1 MYGLRVESEIRL
13 PVHAFAVESG
23 SASATGG
30 EPDVVVTRAAADAP
44 RPNPTGQ
51 VIAREIC
58 PTHGE
63 EVVAT
68 RGPEG
73 AWIWN
78 RRAGLAHVSPD
89 CRHVTMYPDP
99 EADEQILGLVIAG
112 QVSVFILHQLGYPTL
127 HASAVASPLG
137 AIGFL
142 GPRGQ
147 GKSTMAAAFVR
158 RGMPLLTDD
167 VLPLRATAHGIAAFP
182 SVPYMKLWPETVH
195 GTFALHE
202 TLPQV
207 VSDLDKKLL
216 HIDERFAFATQP
228 VPLRALYMVQ
238 RYDPDTMGTG
248 DVIIEPLSSRD
259 AVALLLAQIS
269 LGAFLRPAEQAK
281 LLPFYA
287 RLVSRVSVRRLNFPH
302 GFTYQDAVCERILAD
317 AATSGEA
324 RA

>member
-1 MYGLRVESEIRL
+1 MMYGLRVESEIRL
-13 PVHAFAVESG
+13 PVNSSMVVARPDSEQS
-23 SASATGG
+23 G
-30 EPDVVVTRAAADAP
+30 EPDVLVTRAAPDAP
-44 RPNPTGQ
+44 RPLPTGQ
-51 VIAREIC
+51 VIAREMC

-89 CRHVTMYPDP
+89 CRHVTMYADPD
-99 EADEQILGLVIAG
+99 ADEQILGLVIAG
-112 QVSVFILHQLGYPTL
+112 QVSVFILHQLGFPTL

-147 GKSTMAAAFVR
+147 GKSTMAAAFVH
-158 RGMPLLTDD
+158 RGMPLVTDD
-167 VLPLRATAHGIAAFP
+167 VLPLRATATGVTAFP
-182 SVPYMKLWPETVH
+182 SVPYMKLWPETVL
-195 GTFALHE
+195 GTFALDE
-202 TLPQV
+202 ALPQV

-216 HIDERFAFATQP
+216 HIDERYAFASHA
-228 VPLRALYMVQ
+228 VPLRALYIVQ
-238 RYDPDTMGTG
+238 RYDPEAMGTQA
-248 DVIIEPLSSRD
+248 VTIEPLSSRD

-269 LGAFLRPAEQAK
+269 LGAFLRPHEQAK

-287 RLVSRVSVRRLNFPH
+287 RLVARVPVRRLMFPH
-302 GFTYQDAVCERILAD
+302 GFAYQDAVCESILAD
-317 AATSGEA
+317 AATEA
-324 RA
+324 GA

>member
-13 PVHAFAVESG
+13 PVNTFDVD
-23 SASATGG
+23 ASVDDDPTFD
-30 EPDVVVTRAAADAP
+30 PDVIVTRAPLGAP
-44 RPNPTGQ
+44 RPTPKGT

-89 CRHVTMYPDP
+89 CRHVAMFPDP
-99 EADEQILGLVIAG
+99 DADDQILGLVIAG
-112 QVSVFILHQLGYPTL
+112 QVAVFILHQRGMPTL
-127 HASAVASPLG
+127 HASAVATPHG
-137 AIGFL
+137 AVGFL

-158 RGMPLLTDD
+158 RGLPLLTDD
-167 VLPLRATAHGIAAFP
+167 VLPLRHTTDGVQAFP
-182 SVPYMKLWPETVH
+182 SVPYMKLWPETVE
-195 GTFALHE
+195 GTFALSE
-202 TLPQV
+202 ALPHV

-216 HIDERFAFATQP
+216 HIDQRFAFATEP
-228 VPLRALYMVQ
+228 VPLRGLYIVQ
-238 RYDPDTMGTG
+238 RYDPQVRGTD
-248 DVIIEPLSSRD
+248 DVIIESLSARD

-269 LGAFLRPAEQAK
+269 LGAFLRPEEQAR

-287 RLVSRVSVRRLNFPH
+287 RLVARVPVRRLEFPH
-302 GFTYQDAVCERILAD
+302 GFSHQESVCARLLAD
-317 AATSGEA
+317 VEQRS